1 MNVDSKL
8 RKEVYEGRRDGVKAG
23 RMVNIS
29 VWR

>member
-23 RMVNIS
+23 RKVNIS
-29 VWR
+29 V

>member
-1 MNVDSKL
+1 MKGDSKS
-8 RKEVYEGRRDGVKAG
+8 RKKVYEGRRDGVKAG